1 MAHCC
6 SNSATKPDERSSGEN
21 DYILEKLILFHSCIL
36 TSRAVFQD
44 IPVGE
49 GGEKMFYELG
59 LVNSSYTSSENDF
72 SSICISQ
79 LTVQEL

>member
-6 SNSATKPDERSSGEN
+6 NNSATKPDERSSGEN

-49 GGEKMFYELG
+49 GGKRCFMSWG
-59 LVNSSYTSSENDF
+59 W
-72 SSICISQ
+72 
-79 LTVQEL
+79 